1 MAQSRTTSLMLDAKV
16 FFLGAE
22 VAVGASIGGTSS
34 GAEAAIG
41 DGSGCVNEGCVRKAE
56 SGKSL
61 CATCGLERELFRREA
76 RRLASR
82 ENRQLTT
89 STRGSDQTSMRTSRT
104 SLTR

>member
-16 FFLGAE
+16 FLLGAE
-22 VAVGASIGGTSS
+22 MAIGAPIGGTSS
-34 GAEAAIG
+34 GGAAAIA

-61 CATCGLERELFRREA
+61 CATCGLERELFRRDA

-82 ENRQLTT
+82 Q
-89 STRGSDQTSMRTSRT
+89 D
-104 SLTR
+104 

>member
-1 MAQSRTTSLMLDAKV
+1 MAQPRTTSLMLDAKV
-16 FFLGAE
+16 FRLGA
-22 VAVGASIGGTSS
+22 IGGTSS

-41 DGSGCVNEGCVRKAE
+41 DGSSCVNEGCVRRAE

-82 ENRQLTT
+82 E
-89 STRGSDQTSMRTSRT
+89 G
-104 SLTR
+104 

>member
-41 DGSGCVNEGCVRKAE
+41 DGSSCVNEGCVRRAE

-61 CATCGLERELFRREA
+61 CATCGLERDLFRREA

-82 ENRQLTT
+82 E
-89 STRGSDQTSMRTSRT
+89 G
-104 SLTR
+104 